1 MGLKI
6 AVLISGGG
14 TNLQSIIDNIENGV
28 IDGEIKLVLSNVKD
42 AYGLIRARNHDIP
55 AFFIDKENRNEKIL
69 QLLNNENIDLV
80 ILAGYLKILSSEII
94 KKYNKRIIN
103 VHPSLIPK
111 YCGKG
116 YYGEKVHKAVI
127 ENNEKYSGATVHF
140 VDEGID
146 TGEIL
151 MQTRV
156 NVNDNDDCKSLAKKV
171 LVIEHRILVSVVEK
185 ISKGDNNFES
195 IN

>member
-69 QLLNNENIDLV
+69 QVLNNENIDLV

>member
-28 IDGEIKLVLSNVKD
+28 IDGEIRLVLSNVKD
-42 AYGLIRARNHDIP
+42 AYGLTRARKHKIP
-55 AFFIDKENRNEKIL
+55 GFFIDKENRNEKIL
-69 QLLNNENIDLV
+69 KLLNNENIDLV
-80 ILAGYLKILSSEII
+80 ILAGYLKILSFEII

-116 YYGEKVHKAVI
+116 YYGENVHKAVI
-127 ENNEKYSGATVHF
+127 KNNEKYSGATVHF

-151 MQTRV
+151 MQRKV
-156 NVNDNDDCKSLAKKV
+156 DVDSNDDYKSLGKKV
-171 LVIEHRILVSVVEK
+171 LKVEHKILVNVVEK

>member
-14 TNLQSIIDNIENGV
+14 TNLQSIIDNTENGV

-42 AYGLIRARNHDIP
+42 AYGLTRARNYDIP
-55 AFFIDKENRNEKIL
+55 AFFIDKENRNEEIL
-69 QLLNNENIDLV
+69 KLLNTEKIDLV

-156 NVNDNDDCKSLAKKV
+156 NVEENDDYKSLAKKV
-171 LVIEHRILVSVVEK
+171 LVIEHKILVSVVEK

>member
-14 TNLQSIIDNIENGV
+14 TNLQSIIDNVENGV
-28 IDGEIKLVLSNVKD
+28 INGEIKLVISNKSN
-42 AYGLIRARNHDIP
+42 AYGLERAKEHNIP
-55 AFFIDKENRNEKIL
+55 AFFIEKENRNGKIL
-69 QLLNNENIDLV
+69 EMLDVENIDLV

-103 VHPSLIPK
+103 IHPSLIPK

-127 ENNEKYSGATVHF
+127 ENKEKYSGATVHF

-146 TGEIL
+146 TGKIL
-151 MQTRV
+151 MQEKLEI
-156 NVNDNDDCKSLAKKV
+156 NENDDYKSLAKKI
-171 LVIEHRILVSVVEK
+171 LKIEHKILVKVVAE
-185 ISKGDNNFES
+185 ISKGDYNFES